1 MKDLEVSFI
10 TNKNG
15 KKTHAIIPIEIYK
28 QLTALKS
35 LIKYSAPLSANELYT
50 FSCQNVTAHG
60 YPKGTRHKPF
70 FLVTKDS
77 QAVLMP
83 VDSVPSHIQ
92 NLREELLSDGILQLD
107 PEHNCFI
114 FTKDTQF
121 QSASA
126 AAAIIA
132 GTVRNGLDVWTNREG
147 FSLKESGFGKKT
159 KKS

>member
-70 FLVTKDS
+70 FLVTKD
-77 QAVLMP
+77 
-83 VDSVPSHIQ
+83 
-92 NLREELLSDGILQLD
+92 
-107 PEHNCFI
+107 
-114 FTKDTQF
+114 TQF